1 MNLRV
6 VFVLL
11 FALSFLSSHFLL
23 PVRAQT
29 ITPQQSYF
37 SFDAALL
44 EVDERTLNA
53 SLSFFFVAQID
64 NMTAPTQLEVHGL
77 GTDPP
82 SFRIL
87 IPVTDRNANFAFYQK
102 VHLFNVPLLR
112 VNATHF
118 PFDSYSFNISLRVV
132 PTFLFDSNS
141 KINVSPLNVVQSLAN
156 GLWDIKPT
164 TKPSY
169 FIDSERALFIKGVSA
184 SITRN
189 RFVIEQVNVPIYGLL
204 FILGGS
210 MALETTRHRRK
221 GNAANRLAVFVAAFV
236 GLTGFSSTIGGHL
249 PSNFAL
255 PSIAGLL
262 IEIGEIST
270 AIFAF
275 VTFLDASITDSQRWA
290 LIFDSLA
297 VIVCLAIALTIRIE
311 IGGFFVIG
319 FQNLPDLVKL
329 TVVVALASGI
339 IVRYFNHAHYRV
351 EFRRLGPF

>member
-1 MNLRV
+1 M
-6 VFVLL
+6 FVLL
-11 FALSFLSSHFLL
+11 VILSFPLSHFVF
-23 PVRAQT
+23 PVRAQA
-29 ITPQQSYF
+29 ITPRQSYF

-64 NMTAPTQLEVHGL
+64 SMIAPSQLEVQVL

-82 SFRIL
+82 SFSIF
-87 IPVTDRNANFAFYQK
+87 IPVTDRNANFVFYQN
-102 VHLFNVPLLR
+102 VRLFNVPLLR

-164 TKPSY
+164 MKPSY
-169 FIDSERALFIKGVSA
+169 TIDSQRALLVVGVSA
-184 SITRN
+184 TITRN
-189 RFVIEQVNVPIYGLL
+189 RFVIEQVNIPIYGLL
-204 FILGGS
+204 LIVGGS

-221 GNAANRLAVFVAAFV
+221 GNVANRLAVFVAAFV
-236 GLTGFSSTIGGHL
+236 GLTGFSSAIGAHL
-249 PSNFAL
+249 PSNFTL

-275 VTFLDASITDSQRWA
+275 STFLDASITDSRRWA

-297 VIVCLAIALTIRIE
+297 VLLSVAIALMMKIE

-319 FQNLPDLVKL
+319 FQNLPDIAKL
-329 TVVVALASGI
+329 IVIVALASGI
-339 IVRYFNHAHYRV
+339 IVRYFNLARYR
-351 EFRRLGPF
+351 FNIRHLGAF